1 MENPIFKRRKMY
13 DLKSLQNS
21 GYKLNLDEINNN
33 IFFVQINGPNDSLYK
48 NGVWDIRIELPLE
61 YPYKSPS
68 IGFLNKI
75 YHPNVDFA
83 SGTICLDVINE
94 TWTPMYNLLNIID
107 IFLPQLLTY
116 PNPDDPLNI
125 IASKEMLNEKNIFEK
140 NVLENINLYAK
151 EKQSKINYN

>member
-1 MENPIFKRRKMY
+1 MENPIYTRRKLY
-13 DLKSLQNS
+13 DLKTLLNS
-21 GYKLNLDEINNN
+21 NYKINLDEVDNN
-33 IFFVQINGPNDSLYK
+33 IFYVQINGPAESMYK
-48 NGVWDIRIELPLE
+48 DGLWDIRIELPKE

-68 IGFLNKI
+68 IGFVNKI

-94 TWTPMYNLLNIID
+94 TWTPMYNLINIID

-125 IASKEMLNEKNIFEK
+125 NASKEMINDIAQFEINVKNNIKIYANNNE
-140 NVLENINLYAK
+140 
-151 EKQSKINYN
+151 SKILYK

>member
-1 MENPIFKRRKMY
+1 MENPIFTRRKMY
-13 DLKSLQNS
+13 DLQCLLKSD
-21 GYKLNLDEINNN
+21 YKINLDEDDNN
-33 IFFVQINGPNDSLYK
+33 IIYVQINGPIDSIYK
-48 NGVWDIRIELPLE
+48 NGVWDIRIELPKE

-68 IGFLNKI
+68 IGFVNKI

-94 TWTPMYNLLNIID
+94 TWTPMYNLINIID

-125 IASKEMLNEKNIFEK
+125 DASKEMLNDNSQFEK
-140 NVLENINLYAK
+140 NVINNIKIYAMGND
-151 EKQSKINYN
+151 SKIFYK